1 MADYFLAFATIIES
15 SVSVLEKEVLRNVQT
30 LVLHFAFISFVFIIL
45 FSLLYEYFSRQTK
58 VLSIMP
64 SNMEY

>member
-1 MADYFLAFATIIES
+1 MANYFLALATIIES
-15 SVSVLEKEVLRNVQT
+15 SVSVLEKGVLRNVQT
-30 LVLHFAFISFVFIIL
+30 SVFHFTFIDFVFIIF
-45 FSLLYEYFSRQTK
+45 FSLLYEHFSRQTK